1 MLRSAYIETSVV
13 SYLTARR
20 NQRDLIVAAHQELTR
35 EWWERRRRDFTLF
48 ASAVV
53 IEEALRGDEMFANA
67 RMALIEQMR
76 LADVTPAARQ
86 LAAQLLLEAGLPA
99 KANADAL
106 HIAICAVNG
115 IDYLLTWN
123 CTHLANAAMI
133 PRVNNICRAAG
144 FEPPYICT
152 PEELMVG

>member
-133 PRVNNICRAAG
+133 PRVNNICRAVG

>member
-1 MLRSAYIETSVV
+1 VLRSAYIETSVV

-76 LADVTPAARQ
+76 F
-86 LAAQLLLEAGLPA
+86 G
-99 KANADAL
+99 
-106 HIAICAVNG
+106 
-115 IDYLLTWN
+115 
-123 CTHLANAAMI
+123 
-133 PRVNNICRAAG
+133 
-144 FEPPYICT
+144 
-152 PEELMVG
+152 

>member
-1 MLRSAYIETSVV
+1 MLLTAYIETSVI

-35 EWWERRRRDFTLF
+35 EWWESRRHDFTLF

-53 IEEALRGDEMFANA
+53 IEEALRGDEMFAQA
-67 RMALIEQMR
+67 RMALLAQMR
-76 LADVTPAARQ
+76 LADVTPAARE
-86 LAAQLLLEAGLPA
+86 LAARLLLEAGLPA

-106 HIAICAVNG
+106 HIAVCAVNG
-115 IDYLLTWN
+115 IDYLVTWN
-123 CTHLANAAMI
+123 CTHLANAFMI
-133 PRVNNICRAAG
+133 PRVDRICRAAG